1 MLYAILCY
9 NDDRDVFSWSKE
21 KDDAVMENLQGV
33 HDRLGALGKLGPAIR
48 LESVNAART
57 YRKTPAGVI
66 DGPFAETKEQLLG
79 FYMVDV
85 ADMDEALDIARQLS
99 EANPGLG
106 CYEIRPVMLYQPG
119 KDIGLVERAWEPA

>member
-21 KDDAVMENLQGV
+21 KDEEVMERLQVV
-33 HDRLGALGKLGPAIR
+33 HGGLEAQGKLGPALR
-48 LESVNAART
+48 LESVNTART
-57 YRKTPAGVI
+57 YRKTPAGVM

-79 FYMVDV
+79 FYTVDV
-85 ADMDEALDIARQLS
+85 ATMDEALEIARQLS

-106 CYEIRPVMLYQPG
+106 CYEVRPVKLYVPG
-119 KDIGLVERAWEPA
+119 KEIGPTEAMAEPA